1 MNTKRNLLTG
11 CLTRSLPGQQQ
22 NDALLQSFTNTITLA
37 TLRSNAT
44 IKQHAKPTSYI
55 LPHFPQFSDALS
67 KPGRQQNRW
76 LSLLLLLFM
85 TLFNPS
91 VFAQWERVSPS
102 GEFLYAQQKLL
113 NPENTDFYYSLG
125 VQMVTSADG
134 GLTWNIAP
142 ENGLINQEDLLPGNI
157 AYDISFPGINTG
169 YLVKEN
175 KIYKTTDGNLSWAL
189 QLELDPRNNFSD
201 SPDFHAIDF
210 VDDNTGFAVGTYDK
224 IFKTTD
230 GGITWNELRW
240 TASSAP
246 YISYTDVTFINP
258 LVGFVTGYE
267 APSRP
272 TNFGFSYIIQKTIDG
287 GNTWTTFRQDF
298 AQDHRVVELQ
308 MIDQDV
314 GYLSL
319 KRAQLA
325 GDRLFR
331 TGDGGQ
337 TWDEVTIPL
346 RFRKTAMWWVTADR
360 GFIIG
365 NENNVTD
372 GNVLLTTTDGGGQWE
387 TSFSGEGHSL
397 ENMVFST
404 AQNGVITGTGGEL
417 FSTQDGGVTWEAKF
431 EATTQFRAADAG
443 KNELFAL
450 SEAGLV
456 RSQDRGVSWSL
467 VNHSALFDLFTH
479 LKLMPGGQMVFMPF
493 FFGIVHLS
501 ADTGKTVAPV
511 SPQLINSGP
520 DPLAVAGNK
529 IFYTGSETSSE
540 ELFLSVSD
548 DLGTTWN
555 EYPVGTT
562 EGTMSLSVINDD
574 TIFVS
579 TPVSIYRTTN
589 GGEGWEVMHTTETG
603 QFISKSY
610 FVNEH
615 VGFIIINQ
623 TEQILRTTNGGA
635 TWEAINFQIEKDV
648 FAQEFFFVNNNVG
661 YMCGSSKEL
670 DEVVYTAT
678 IWRTTDAGK
687 NWEED
692 DVPDGIFT
700 FISDMVLL
708 DADLYAIGSFGHV
721 LRKSLSPPFESTPVV
736 INPLADITREEGFQ
750 RDTLDLTGVFSDPD
764 GDVLSL
770 SATSDDQGVA
780 IATVLGNTL
789 ILTEQSTGTAQI
801 TVTAANDA
809 GETADDTFDFTVNA
823 GATITSI
830 DDQPYQERGISIFP
844 NPLQDVLNIR
854 ADFFKHDIPSFGL
867 ADATGKQLPLS
878 LRRKSD
884 DLYVLSTD
892 NLNPGIYLLQITF
905 AGQRIVKRI
914 LKL

>member
-1 MNTKRNLLTG
+1 MNTKRNLITG
-11 CLTRSLPGQQQ
+11 CRTKHLPSLLPIQQIQ
-22 NDALLQSFTNTITLA
+22 
-37 TLRSNAT
+37 
-44 IKQHAKPTSYI
+44 KP
-55 LPHFPQFSDALS
+55 
-67 KPGRQQNRW
+67 KPGI
-76 LSLLLLLFM
+76 SLLILLLM
-85 TLFNPS
+85 TLPNPS
-91 VFAQWERVSPS
+91 AFAQWERVSPT

-125 VQMVTSADG
+125 IQMVTSADG
-134 GLTWNIAP
+134 GVTWNIVAA
-142 ENGLINQEDLLPGNI
+142 NGLINQEDLLPGNI
-157 AYDISFPGINTG
+157 AYDIDFPGINTG
-169 YLVKEN
+169 YLVKKN
-175 KIYKTTDGNLSWAL
+175 KIYKTTDGNLSWTR
-189 QLELDPRNNFSD
+189 QLELDPKNNFSD

-267 APSRP
+267 APDRW
-272 TNFGFSYIIQKTIDG
+272 TNFGFNYIILKTIDG
-287 GNTWTTFRQDF
+287 GNTWTTYRQDF
-298 AQDHRVVELQ
+298 AEGHRVVELQ
-308 MIDQDV
+308 MVDQDV
-314 GYLSL
+314 GYLLL
-319 KRAQLA
+319 KRGQLA
-325 GDRLFR
+325 DDRLFR

-346 RFRKTAMWWVTADR
+346 RFRTNAMWWVTADR

-365 NENNVTD
+365 NENNVND
-372 GNVLLTTTDGGGQWE
+372 GNVLLTTSDGGGQWE

-404 AQNGVITGTGGEL
+404 AQNGVITGAGGEL
-417 FSTQDGGVTWEAKF
+417 FSTQDSGVTWEAKF
-431 EATTQFRAADAG
+431 EAPVQFRAADAG

-450 SEAGLV
+450 SGEGLV
-456 RSQDRGVSWSL
+456 RSDDRGVSWSL
-467 VNHSALFDLFTH
+467 VNDDALFDLFSH

-511 SPQLINSGP
+511 SPQLINSGT
-520 DPLAVAGNK
+520 DPIAVAGNK
-529 IFYTGSETSSE
+529 IYYTGTEISSD
-540 ELFLSVSD
+540 ELFLSMSD

-562 EGTMSLSVINDD
+562 EGAMGLSVINDD

-579 TPVSIYRTTN
+579 TSVSIHRTTN
-589 GGEGWEVMHTTETG
+589 GGQDWEVMYTLGTD

-635 TWEAINFQIEKDV
+635 TWETINFQVEKDV

-661 YMCGSSKEL
+661 YMCGSSKEP

-678 IWRTTDAGK
+678 VWRTTDAGK

-692 DVPDGIFT
+692 DVPDSIFT
-700 FISDMVLL
+700 FISDVVLL
-708 DADLYAIGSFGHV
+708 GTDLYALGSFGHV
-721 LRKSLSPPFESTPVV
+721 LRKSLSLPLESAPVL

-750 RDTLDLTGVFSDPD
+750 SDTLDLTSVFSDPD

-770 SATSDDQGVA
+770 TVASDDQSVA
-780 IATVLGNTL
+780 TARVLGSTL
-789 ILTEQSTGTAQI
+789 VLTEQGAGTARI
-801 TVTAANDA
+801 SVTATDDA
-809 GETADDTFDFTVNA
+809 GETADDAFDLTVNA
-823 GATITSI
+823 AATITSI
-830 DDQPYQERGISIFP
+830 DDLPQGHEGIDIFP

-854 ADFFKHDIPSFGL
+854 ADFFKHHVPSFGL
-867 ADATGKQLPLS
+867 ADTTGKQLPLT

-884 DLYVLSTD
+884 NLYVISTD
-892 NLNPGIYLLQITF
+892 NLNPGIYLLQISS
-905 AGQRIVKRI
+905 ADQKIVKRVI
-914 LKL
+914 RF